1 MTAEGDSE
9 ALCADLLSQGF
20 GFLPIG
26 SEIAQGTKSV
36 FERATDFFELPLAE
50 KLTCQLPADSGFHPF
65 GVEYSGS
72 ADRPDPIESF
82 TATARLPI
90 ANLPRFP
97 RAAHSLYSE
106 MLRILDALEQ
116 LAEDVVVVLAS
127 TMTGID
133 QRAALSGSLRRWSS
147 LQVNHALPITPESPV
162 HPLHEDG
169 HLLTLAFATAPGLEI
184 ECGSDALVPIPP
196 SGDHAVVM
204 PGEIAA
210 LLSGGLVPPLFHRVV
225 RCSGAANRMAL
236 LYFVDIDPRLCR
248 PWRAG
253 PANSAIDIGQLVLS
267 NATRFGRK
275 PFDLE

>member
-1 MTAEGDSE
+1 MTAAADTE
-9 ALCADLLSQGF
+9 ALCTDLLGQGF
-20 GFLPIG
+20 GYLPIG
-26 SEIAQGTKSV
+26 SEIAEVIRSV
-36 FERATDFFELPLAE
+36 FKRATDFFELPLAE
-50 KLTCQLPADSGFHPF
+50 KLTCQLPNDAGFHPF

-90 ANLPRFP
+90 ANLPRSP
-97 RAAHSLYSE
+97 DAAHALYGE
-106 MLRILDALEQ
+106 MLRVFDALER
-116 LAEDVVVVLAS
+116 LAEDVVIVLAS
-127 TMTGID
+127 RVSGID
-133 QRAALSGSLRRWSS
+133 QRTALSGSLRRWSS
-147 LQVNHALPITPESPV
+147 LQVNQALPVTPESVV

-184 ECGSDALVPIPP
+184 DCGSDALVPIPP

-210 LLSGGLVPPLFHRVV
+210 LLSAGLIPPLFHRVV
-225 RCSGAANRMAL
+225 RCSEAANRMAL
-236 LYFVDIDPRLCR
+236 LFFVDIDPRLCR
-248 PWRAG
+248 PWRTG
-253 PANSAIDIGQLVLS
+253 PAHNAIDIGQRVLK